1 MDVFIQEHDLL
12 LNYNF
17 KSWHEIIFNMVKSNT
32 MKALGIILIIVGI
45 LMFIFPK
52 LTVSNKEKVA
62 DVGPVEINK
71 TEKHTV
77 DWPTYAA
84 GIAVVAGIV
93 VLLVDRKKA

>member
-1 MDVFIQEHDLL
+1 MR
-12 LNYNF
+12 
-17 KSWHEIIFNMVKSNT
+17 KSNI

-52 LTVSNKEKVA
+52 ITFSHKEKVA

-71 TEKHTV
+71 NENHTV

-84 GIAVVAGIV
+84 GVAVVAGIV
-93 VLLVDRKKA
+93 VLLIDRRKA